1 MAKTQQYYPLALT
14 IAGSDSGGGAGIQ
27 ADLRTFS
34 AFGVYGCSAITA
46 VTSQNPKHVTRID
59 ALSGDAVT
67 AQIQAVKECFKI
79 GAIKTGMLM
88 NSEIVERVATE
99 LSGIKCPVVI
109 DPVMIATSGA
119 KLLEDDAIELIRTKL
134 LPLAS
139 WITPNLHEAALL
151 AEMEISNYDDMIEA
165 GRDFSARWNCNC
177 IIKGGHLKGNNQ
189 GLMTDIV
196 IYQDKAYSLSSPEIE
211 DCTSSHGT
219 GCTMSSALA
228 AALALGIPWKK
239 AVKAVKDFI
248 FGSLAE
254 EVEVGKKIFAM
265 YPPQSSY
272 VDEIV
277 FERID

>member
-1 MAKTQQYYPLALT
+1 MAKTQEYYPLALT

-46 VTSQNPKHVTRID
+46 VTSQNPRRVTRID
-59 ALSGDAVT
+59 ALSGDAV
-67 AQIQAVKECFKI
+67 ASQIQAVKETFRI
-79 GAIKTGMLM
+79 GAVKTGMLM

-99 LSGIKCPVVI
+99 LTGVKCPIVI

-119 KLLEDDAIELIRTKL
+119 RLLENDAIELIREKL
-134 LPLAS
+134 LPLAD

-151 AEMEISNYDDMIEA
+151 AGTTISNYDDMIAA
-165 GRDFSARWNCNC
+165 GRDFSERWNCNC
-177 IIKGGHLKGNNQ
+177 IIKGGHFEGDNQ

-196 IYQDKAYSLSSPEIE
+196 IYQGKAYSLSSPEIE
-211 DCTSSHGT
+211 NCLSSHGT

-228 AALALGIPWKK
+228 ASLALGIPWKK
-239 AVKAVKDFI
+239 AMKAVKDFI

-254 EVEVGKKIFAM
+254 EVEVGKKTFAM